1 MNHQDFRKSVDSEVF
16 LNTHLLLASFALV
29 PTVYHLL
36 CLDELVQAVLNSDVT
51 RDAIRA
57 IRLRFSLGAQQT

>member
-1 MNHQDFRKSVDSEVF
+1 MVKALHMNHQDFRKSVDGEVF
-16 LNTHLLLASFALV
+16 LNTHLLLASFAFV

-51 RDAIRA
+51 RDAIR
-57 IRLRFSLGAQQT
+57 LPGDFN